1 MTEADLADEVA
12 EEVAEDG
19 HRVRKKGRERAPAFS
34 MCGAA
39 AYQDMVDRSFT
50 KIGMSFHRPLTF
62 LLATTIH
69 CGW

>member
-1 MTEADLADEVA
+1 MTEDGAQEV
-12 EEVAEDG
+12 EEARR
-19 HRVRKKGRERAPAFS
+19 RVRKKGQERAPAFS
-34 MCGAA
+34 MRSAA